1 VALLLFLL
9 DALLLHRLP
18 ELLSQLGWS
27 LDLQNFW
34 VHGGAAIALLSLPAL
49 LPLAAQALLHAV
61 YKFAHTRKP
70 RPFVELAYGYLP
82 LLLLG
87 TLAHYLRLFLTEAG
101 RVLPVSAAT
110 IGWSGVNLPVLV
122 AHPAVIAFL
131 QGTSLA
137 AGALLAIVLT
147 QKIARYPFRLLIPQ
161 HIAILSLT
169 AGLWWLVV

>member
-1 VALLLFLL
+1 M
-9 DALLLHRLP
+9 
-18 ELLSQLGWS
+18 
-27 LDLQNFW
+27 
-34 VHGGAAIALLSLPAL
+34 
-49 LPLAAQALLHAV
+49 PLAAHAGLHAV
-61 YKFAHTRKP
+61 YKLADTRKP

-82 LLLLG
+82 LVLFG

-131 QGTSLA
+131 QGTSLF

-147 QKIARYPFRLLIPQ
+147 QKIARYPLRLMMP
-161 HIAILSLT
+161 HHLSTLGLT
-169 AGLWWLVV
+169 AALWWLLV